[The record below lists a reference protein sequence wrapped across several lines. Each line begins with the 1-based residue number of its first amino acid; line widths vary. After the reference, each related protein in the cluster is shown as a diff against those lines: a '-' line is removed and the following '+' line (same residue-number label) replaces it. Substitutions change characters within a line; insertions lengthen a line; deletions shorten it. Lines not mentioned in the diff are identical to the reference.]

1 MPVEDLSLR
10 NMPLTP
16 VQRNVLGDMPAHL
29 QKTPQAHIDE
39 IARVDTLLLP
49 AGSVGNTPP
58 VQAISPAHPASRQ
71 TPKHRAT
78 LIIAAILV
86 VIVLLG
92 GGVWIYQAR
101 PFSVAEI
108 TQPWQPLHDSRMGV
122 ALNYPTGW
130 PEGSYD
136 KAGTLSLHDS
146 SNTAMVTFSKTA
158 ASGTDPT
165 HTLQNQATKLA
176 LTNVKSLDAL
186 SFAGVKWQ
194 REQGSM
200 QINGATYTVVLFV
213 GAHGNSL
220 YTLGQLAA
228 QNVYA
233 DYEQAIFAPMRT
245 SLHFL

>member
-1 MPVEDLSLR
+1 
-10 NMPLTP
+10 MPLTP
-16 VQRNVLGDMPAHL
+16 AQRDVLGDMPAHL

-49 AGSVGNTPP
+49 ADA
-58 VQAISPAHPASRQ
+58 QRPASRQ
-71 TPKHRAT
+71 TPAAKRRAT

-86 VIVLLG
+86 VLVLLV

-101 PFSVAEI
+101 PFSIAGV
-108 TQPWQPLHDSRMGV
+108 TQPWQPLSDSRMGV

-130 PEGSYD
+130 PKGSYD

-200 QINGATYTVVLFV
+200 QINGATYTVVLLV

-220 YTLGQLAA
+220 YTLGLLAA
-228 QNVYA
+228 QNVYS
-233 DYEQAIFAPMRT
+233 DYEQTIFAPMRA